1 MTKAERA
8 NPELLNASRRKR
20 IAAGSGTSIQ
30 EVNRFIKQ
38 FEEMKKMM
46 KQFTGVADKMKKKAK
61 KKGFG
66 LPFLGKGGGNPGGMN
81 FPFNFKPPFK

>member
-1 MTKAERA
+1 MTKEERS

-20 IAAGSGTSIQ
+20 IAAGSGTTIQ

-38 FEEMKKMM
+38 FDEMKKMM

-66 LPFLGKGGGNPGGMN
+66 LPFMGKGGNQGGNN